1 MKLKNINENL
11 LNKISRKIIFPNLN
25 IKRKEIKIRNKDSTA
40 NSMDTTP
47 MAFSFSLDQKVG
59 KLINNI
65 YKNNFMNSYINKNM
79 YNSKLIK
86 KYQHL
91 YNRKNEGSIK
101 NKLFHKATST
111 NDSMDNSINKEKKN
125 KTTLIK
131 SFNKT
136 KNNSNNNNFLIIHRK
151 IFVLS
156 KISNIKPAKI
166 NFSNKRKNK
175 TSSLINSA
183 SSKRYQTIFTKCK
196 MDEIK
201 IKEKSQEPNFELLS
215 SKYNKDNNIKIEE
228 SKETQTPRKI
238 FTNDELKKTEFH
250 NSTLNEQYLKT
261 DTSNYNHTLSVL
273 LPKFVN
279 IPNLENVKNFKSI
292 YKPTFYCKKNE
303 VKNKINL
310 MMQNSKNNTYEKNMA
325 LNSYNRGNR
334 KTEDKKQLLNKIIT
348 KNKEHNL
355 KSIGIKFVSV
365 NLNGLAKIPNRLVQ
379 YDKYGNQLKRFVT
392 NNNRK
397 RLLSQSDAFKLM
409 KKSMINKFIIIK
421 NKNKKYN

>member
-1 MKLKNINENL
+1 MNLIINENQ
-11 LNKISRKIIFPNLN
+11 LNKMEKKLKYPNLF
-25 IKRKEIKIRNKDSTA
+25 IKRKEIKIRNKDYTA

-47 MAFSFSLDQKVG
+47 VAFSFSLDQKVG

-65 YKNNFMNSYINKNM
+65 YKNNFMNSYINKNI

-91 YNRKNEGSIK
+91 YNRRNEGSIK
-101 NKLFHKATST
+101 NKLFHKATCT

-125 KTTLIK
+125 KTSLIK

-136 KNNSNNNNFLIIHRK
+136 KDNNNNCLIIHRK

-166 NFSNKRKNK
+166 NFSNQRKNK
-175 TSSLINSA
+175 TTPLINSA

-215 SKYNKDNNIKIEE
+215 SKYNKDDTNIKIEE

-250 NSTLNEQYLKT
+250 NNTLNEQYLKT

-279 IPNLENVKNFKSI
+279 IPNIENVKNFKSI
-292 YKPTFYCKKNE
+292 YKPTFYIQKND

-310 MMQNSKNNTYEKNMA
+310 MMQNSKNNTYEKNMS
-325 LNSYNRGNR
+325 LNSYNRGNK
-334 KTEDKKQLLNKIIT
+334 KTEDKKQLLNKIIK

-379 YDKYGNQLKRFVT
+379 YDKYGNQLKRFV
-392 NNNRK
+392 NYNNRK
-397 RLLSQSDAFKLM
+397 RLLGQSDAFKLM

-421 NKNKKYN
+421 NKNKKYNK

>member
-1 MKLKNINENL
+1 MENKLNYRNL
-11 LNKISRKIIFPNLN
+11 F
-25 IKRKEIKIRNKDSTA
+25 IKRKEIKIKNKDNTA

-47 MAFSFSLDQKVG
+47 VAFSFSLDPKVG

-65 YKNNFMNSYINKNM
+65 YKNNFMSSYINKNM
-79 YNSKLIK
+79 FNSKLIK

-91 YNRKNEGSIK
+91 YNKRNEGSIK
-101 NKLFHKATST
+101 NKIFNKATCI

-125 KTTLIK
+125 NTTLIK
-131 SFNKT
+131 TFNKT
-136 KNNSNNNNFLIIHRK
+136 KDNNNCLIIHRK

-156 KISNIKPAKI
+156 KISNIKPDRI
-166 NFSNKRKNK
+166 NLNNQRKNK
-175 TSSLINSA
+175 TTSLINSA
-183 SSKRYQTIFTKCK
+183 SSKKYQTIFTKCK

-201 IKEKSQEPNFELLS
+201 IKEKSQEPGPNFEYLS
-215 SKYNKDNNIKIEE
+215 SKYYKNNNIKIEE

-238 FTNDELKKTEFH
+238 FTNAEIKKTEFH
-250 NSTLNEQYLKT
+250 NNTLNEQYLKT

-292 YKPTFYCKKNE
+292 YKPTFYCQKND

-310 MMQNSKNNTYEKNMA
+310 MMQNNKSNTFEKNIL
-325 LNSYNRGNR
+325 LNSYNRNN
-334 KTEDKKQLLNKIIT
+334 KNTNNKKPLLNKIIS

-379 YDKYGNQLKRFVT
+379 YDKYGNKLKEFVN
-392 NNNRK
+392 NNNRN
-397 RLLSQSDAFKLM
+397 RLLSQSDAFQLM
-409 KKSMINKFIIIK
+409 KKNMMNKFIIIK
-421 NKNKKYN
+421 NKNKKYNN